1 MRSYVTLFTLSFLAA
16 LLITPKVRRKAVA
29 WGAVALPDGAD
40 GGRHIHAQPT
50 PRLGGIAI
58 YVAFMAAL
66 LCVPFLGNMVSDI
79 FRSNLPRLLALLVPA
94 TLMFAFGIYDDF
106 RGASAP
112 QKIVVQIVAAAIV
125 FAGGFGIEN
134 ISSPFGGHWHLPM
147 WVSFIVTALWIV
159 GITNA
164 FNLIDGID
172 GLAAGASVFALLSIL
187 VFSVVQENPEISLLA
202 VVLVGAVL
210 GFLRFNFN
218 PATIFLG
225 DSGSLFLGFMAAALS
240 LAGSQKG
247 STIVAI
253 AIPLVSFGLPVT
265 EAGLSL
271 TRRFLNGQS
280 LLTGDRGHIHH
291 KLLQLGLTQRQAVIL
306 LYAVCGMFSLF
317 GLMLL
322 NPARNLAALIFFVL
336 GVGVVFGVQRLRYAE
351 FAELGNQIRQGMT
364 LGRRAL
370 ATGVRIRRTS
380 EDLNKAQTAG
390 QLFASLEAMVETNE
404 FDSAVLEVRGHW
416 PASISVDGI
425 LDKGDGAGVGN
436 LGNKGSREF
445 SEVIWTWGKIE
456 AETAEIFIA
465 DQDEQPSLQ
474 SPKWMLSVPL
484 TDEDGDEI
492 GAITF
497 YRALSDQVSGIDLKH
512 LCGDF
517 RRELGAALL
526 RVMPQLSI
534 PAAQE
539 ESQLCIGINSSSS

>member
-1 MRSYVTLFTLSFLAA
+1 MT
-16 LLITPKVRRKAVA
+16 
-29 WGAVALPDGAD
+29 WGAVAVPDGAN
-40 GGRHIHAQPT
+40 GGRHIHAKPT

-58 YVAFMAAL
+58 YIAFMAAL
-66 LCVPFLGNMVSDI
+66 LCVPFPGNMVSDI
-79 FRSNLPRLLALLVPA
+79 FRSNLPKLLALLVPA

-112 QKIVVQIVAAAIV
+112 QKLVVQVIATAII
-125 FAGGFGIEN
+125 FAGGLRIEN
-134 ISSPFGGHWHLPM
+134 LSLPSGGLWHLPM
-147 WVSFIVTALWIV
+147 WLSFAATAVWIV

-187 VFSVVQENPEISLLA
+187 VFSVAQGNPEISLLA
-202 VVLVGAVL
+202 VILVGAVL

-271 TRRFLNGQS
+271 ARRFLNGQS
-280 LLTGDRGHIHH
+280 LLAGDRGHIHH

-322 NPARNLAALIFFVL
+322 NPARNVAALIFFVL

-351 FAELGNQIRQGMT
+351 FAELGNQIRQGVT
-364 LGRRAL
+364 LGRRSL
-370 ATGVRIRRTS
+370 AAGVRIRRTS
-380 EDLNKAQTAG
+380 EDLSRAKTAG
-390 QLFASLEAMVETNE
+390 QLFASLEAMLETNE
-404 FDSAVLEVRGHW
+404 FDSAVLEVSNRW
-416 PASISVDGI
+416 PSSISVDSIG
-425 LDKGDGAGVGN
+425 GAMEKEV
-436 LGNKGSREF
+436 SQ
-445 SEVIWTWGKIE
+445 VIWTWERKE
-456 AETAEIFIA
+456 E
-465 DQDEQPSLQ
+465 EQRTQEFFEDSQPNPQCLQ
-474 SPKWMLSVPL
+474 CPQWMLSVPL
-484 TDEDGDEI
+484 TDEFGDGI
-492 GAITF
+492 GTITF
-497 YRALSDQVSGIDLKH
+497 YRALSDHAPAADLKH

-517 RRELGAALL
+517 RRELSAALL
-526 RVMPQLSI
+526 RIMPNLGM

-539 ESQLCIGINSSSS
+539 EAQLYIGMNSSSS